1 MASNINYQ
9 DINEAYPVAGV
20 DNDSQGFRDN
30 FGTIKNSLSA
40 AKTEIDVLQNTT
52 VKNNA
57 DNLMNFN
64 KIQQVELVQSQLGF
78 NAIGSIQTNTT
89 IEYNRGHYQAF
100 TVAYDINTF
109 SNVVL
114 QFINWPTDGLAKLE
128 IQVTSNESKTRK
140 IIWDTEDS
148 GAFKYSQ
155 SYRDFLTAYLT
166 VTDDLRDRPFRDDGV
181 TPIVPKRFAVG
192 TVIRG
197 ATSGATAKVIGVEN
211 AGTSATDGTI
221 GTHQLI
227 LNTVSGNFINN
238 ESIIGKLQINDNTN
252 ETITTTISDSWT
264 APAFVVNS
272 SLVETNLD
280 VWTYDGGR
288 NVYIDYKGQ
297 FSI

>member
-155 SYRDFLTAYLT
+155 SYRDFLTAYLV
-166 VTDDLRDRPFRDDGV
+166 VTDDLTNVLNQPG
-181 TPIVPKRFAVG
+181 VG
-192 TVIRG
+192 TIIRG
-197 ATSGATAKVIGVEN
+197 ASSGATATVVAIDTANGNNRLVLNKVK
-211 AGTSATDGTI
+211 
-221 GTHQLI
+221 
-227 LNTVSGNFINN
+227 GNFAAGGEAILARVD
-238 ESIIGKLQINDNTN
+238 ELSLTN
-252 ETITTTISDSWT
+252 LSLTTPISDSWT
-264 APAFVVNS
+264 APAFVVDS

>member
-155 SYRDFLTAYLT
+155 SYRDFLTAYLV
-166 VTDDLRDRPFRDDGV
+166 VTDDLTNVLNQPG
-181 TPIVPKRFAVG
+181 VG

-197 ATSGATAKVIGVEN
+197 ASSGATATVVAIDTANGNNRLVLNKVK
-211 AGTSATDGTI
+211 
-221 GTHQLI
+221 
-227 LNTVSGNFINN
+227 GNFAAGGEAILARVD
-238 ESIIGKLQINDNTN
+238 ELSLTN
-252 ETITTTISDSWT
+252 LSLTTPISDSWT
-264 APAFVVNS
+264 APAFVVDS

>member
-128 IQVTSNESKTRK
+128 VQITSNESKTRK

-155 SYRDFLTAYLT
+155 SYRDFLTAYLV
-166 VTDDLRDRPFRDDGV
+166 VTDDLTDVLNQPG
-181 TPIVPKRFAVG
+181 VG

-197 ATSGATAKVIGVEN
+197 ASSGATATVVAIDTANGNNRLVLNKVK
-211 AGTSATDGTI
+211 
-221 GTHQLI
+221 
-227 LNTVSGNFINN
+227 GNFAAGGEAILVRVD
-238 ESIIGKLQINDNTN
+238 ELSLTN
-252 ETITTTISDSWT
+252 LSLTTPISDSWT
-264 APAFVVNS
+264 APAFVVDS

>member
-100 TVAYDINTF
+100 TVAYDIDTF

-114 QFINWPTDGLAKLE
+114 QFINWPTDGVAKLE

-155 SYRDFLTAYLT
+155 SYRDFLTAYLV
-166 VTDDLRDRPFRDDGV
+166 VTDDLTNVLNQPG
-181 TPIVPKRFAVG
+181 VG

-197 ATSGATAKVIGVEN
+197 ATSGATATVVAIDTAGGENRLVLNKVK
-211 AGTSATDGTI
+211 
-221 GTHQLI
+221 
-227 LNTVSGNFINN
+227 GNFAAGGEAILARAD
-238 ESIIGKLQINDNTN
+238 ELSLTN
-252 ETITTTISDSWT
+252 LSLTSPISDSWT

>member
-155 SYRDFLTAYLT
+155 SYRDFLTAYLV
-166 VTDDLRDRPFRDDGV
+166 VTDDLTNVLNQPG
-181 TPIVPKRFAVG
+181 VG

-197 ATSGATAKVIGVEN
+197 ATSGATATVVAIDTAGGENRLVLNKVK
-211 AGTSATDGTI
+211 
-221 GTHQLI
+221 
-227 LNTVSGNFINN
+227 GNFAAGGEAILARAD
-238 ESIIGKLQINDNTN
+238 ELSLTN
-252 ETITTTISDSWT
+252 LSLTSPISDSWT